1 MSDNFLRLYQLL
13 WRGTRPLLFRSSPQ
27 QAHAQALALW
37 RMLDDSAPGI
47 ALLRAMQRAAFASE
61 SVSATDVGGVH
72 LPQPLILA
80 AGMVKGEGFPD
91 EQRALAA
98 VEERRNILPGWRSL
112 PALVGP
118 VEFGSCTR
126 WPRTGN
132 SGTVLWRDSDS
143 RSTRNRVG
151 LRNPGARAV
160 AAFLAQRREQLPAVW
175 GLNIATSPGVDD
187 VGQQREELLAS
198 LDFFLGAGLRPTWFT
213 LNISCPNTGDDPR
226 GLHSAA
232 LLRELCG
239 PAARAADPTP
249 LWIKVAPKLGAAQYQ
264 ALPAACAA
272 AGVRAIVAT
281 NTLAQPAPG
290 DSRLQAGLGGE
301 RLHGHARTAQTLLL
315 NALEQTAG
323 AVDLVACGG
332 ILDGANWRACP
343 ARAAQY
349 WSALVWRGPLAAALI
364 LREELHGEQ
373 Y

>member
-1 MSDNFLRLYQLL
+1 MSDSFLYLYQLL
-13 WRGTRPLLFRSSPQ
+13 WRGARPLLFRSSPQ
-27 QAHAQALALW
+27 QAHDQALALW
-37 RMLDDSAPGI
+37 RRLDDSAPGL
-47 ALLRAMQRAAFASE
+47 ALLRAMQRAAFATRSE
-61 SVSATDVGGVH
+61 HSLTIGGVH

-80 AGMVKGEGFPD
+80 AGMVKGDGFAD
-91 EQRALAA
+91 EQCALAA

-112 PALVGP
+112 PALAGP

-126 WPRTGN
+126 WPRLGN
-132 SGTVLWRDSDS
+132 PGRVLWRDSSS

-160 AAFLAQRREQLPAVW
+160 AAFLAQRRDQLPPVW

-187 VGQQREELLAS
+187 IGQQREELLAS
-198 LDFFLGAGLRPTWFT
+198 LDFFLEAGVRPGWFT

-249 LWIKVAPKLGAAQYQ
+249 LWIKIAPKLGSAQYQ
-264 ALPAACAA
+264 ALPAACAT

-290 DSRLQAGLGGE
+290 DARLQAGLGGE
-301 RLHGHARTAQTLLL
+301 GLHGYAHAAQTLLQEE
-315 NALEQTAG
+315 LERTAG
-323 AVDLVACGG
+323 VVDLVACGG
-332 ILDGANWRACP
+332 ILDGASWRACA

-364 LREELHGEQ
+364 LREGQHGQ
-373 Y
+373 

>member
-13 WRGTRPLLFRSSPQ
+13 WRGTRPLLFRPSPQ
-27 QAHAQALALW
+27 QAHDQALALW
-37 RMLDDSAPGI
+37 RRLDDSAPGI

-187 VGQQREELLAS
+187 IGQQREELLAS
-198 LDFFLGAGLRPTWFT
+198 LDFFLRAGVRPSWFT
-213 LNISCPNTGDDPR
+213 LNISCPNIGDEP
-226 GLHSAA
+226 
-232 LLRELCG
+232 
-239 PAARAADPTP
+239 
-249 LWIKVAPKLGAAQYQ
+249 
-264 ALPAACAA
+264 
-272 AGVRAIVAT
+272 
-281 NTLAQPAPG
+281 
-290 DSRLQAGLGGE
+290 
-301 RLHGHARTAQTLLL
+301 ARTAQRRAAPRTLRAGCPRGESDAIVDQGRAGSWRGTIRGL
-315 NALEQTAG
+315 ALSLRRSGCAGHRRYQHAG
-323 AVDLVACGG
+323 ATCAG
-332 ILDGANWRACP
+332 
-343 ARAAQY
+343 
-349 WSALVWRGPLAAALI
+349 
-364 LREELHGEQ
+364 
-373 Y
+373 